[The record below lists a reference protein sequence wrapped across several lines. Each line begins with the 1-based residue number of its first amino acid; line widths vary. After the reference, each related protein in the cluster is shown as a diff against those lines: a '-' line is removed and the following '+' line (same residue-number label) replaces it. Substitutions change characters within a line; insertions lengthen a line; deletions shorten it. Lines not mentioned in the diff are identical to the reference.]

1 MPSSAVWSSDREDNR
16 SFNCAIKMQ
25 ARLPEA
31 VSGATN
37 SQDFR
42 LLQARVR
49 HVCDKT
55 IAEKWPDLEAKVS
68 DEVGRRTEEW
78 VARMSEMFEKIT
90 ELEQDFELKIS
101 TIIQRTD
108 ELGDRILKLEQS
120 ATKEFSMAIEIDDL
134 HGDIAQIHEEVT
146 MLRSEVARSKLRPVS
161 KPKINVEEVS

>member
-1 MPSSAVWSSDREDNR
+1 MPSSAVRSSDREDNR

-31 VSGATN
+31 VSTGSN

-55 IAEKWPDLEAKVS
+55 IAEKWPELEAKVS

-101 TIIQRTD
+101 SVIERTD

-120 ATKEFSMAIEIDDL
+120 QTKEFSMGYVIKFKIFKWARAIL
-134 HGDIAQIHEEVT
+134 PMVF
-146 MLRSEVARSKLRPVS
+146 LV
-161 KPKINVEEVS
+161 INIIVNTGV